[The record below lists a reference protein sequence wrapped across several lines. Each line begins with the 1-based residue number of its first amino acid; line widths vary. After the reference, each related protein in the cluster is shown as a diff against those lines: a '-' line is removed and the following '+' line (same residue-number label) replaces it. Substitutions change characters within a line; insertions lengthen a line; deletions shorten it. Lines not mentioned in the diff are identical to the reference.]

1 MADVNHE
8 PLQNRIA
15 NGLAK
20 IALAIKSRAWRE
32 GGNQWLPPL
41 QAQTLRLLLKRV
53 GYATPVSLIA
63 QDLAVTMPTVSEM
76 LRVLMRKGM
85 IKRVQSKDDHRVFN
99 IELTVKGK
107 REAARLSEWPYL
119 LAATQDL
126 SQAEQ
131 VSLLRATIKVIRSLQ
146 EQGEISTARMCV
158 TCRYFRPDAHQDEA
172 NPHHCE
178 YVDAAFGDHLL
189 RVDCS
194 EHQAAP
200 EEAQQANWSAWL
212 KTGS

>member
-1 MADVNHE
+1 MADVTHE

-53 GYATPVSLIA
+53 GHDTPVSLIA

-76 LRVLMRKGM
+76 LRVLMSKGM

-99 IELTVKGK
+99 IELTAKGR

-119 LAATQDL
+119 LAATRDL

-131 VSLLRATIKVIRSLQ
+131 VGLLRATIKVIRALQ
-146 EQGEISTARMCV
+146 EQGEISTARMCI
-158 TCRYFRPDAHQDEA
+158 TCQYFRPHAHQDGA
-172 NPHHCE
+172 NPHHCD

-189 RVDCS
+189 RVDCA
-194 EHQAAP
+194 EHRAAHD
-200 EEAQQANWSAWL
+200 EAQTANWSAWL

>member
-1 MADVNHE
+1 MAEVNHE

-15 NGLAK
+15 NGLSK

-53 GYATPVSLIA
+53 GHDTPVSLIA

-99 IELTVKGK
+99 IELTAKGK
-107 REAARLSEWPYL
+107 REASRLSEWPYL

-146 EQGEISTARMCV
+146 DQGEISTARMCV
-158 TCRYFRPDAHQDEA
+158 TCRYFRPHAHQDEV

-200 EEAQQANWSAWL
+200 EGTQQANWSAWL

>member
-1 MADVNHE
+1 MAEVNHE

-32 GGNQWLPPL
+32 GGRQWLPPL

-53 GYATPVSLIA
+53 GHDTPVSLIA

-76 LRVLMRKGM
+76 LRVLLRKGM
-85 IKRVQSKDDHRVFN
+85 VKRVQSEDDHRVFN
-99 IELTVKGK
+99 MELTAKGK
-107 REAARLSEWPYL
+107 REAERLSEWPYL

-126 SQAEQ
+126 PQDEQ

-158 TCRYFRPDAHQDEA
+158 TCRYFRPHAHQDKA

-178 YVDAAFGDHLL
+178 YVDAAFSDHLL

-200 EEAQQANWSAWL
+200 KEAQQTHWSAWL